1 MAEAAEAPAA
11 AVEVRAQQGPPA
23 GAAVSMR
30 ALAAGYLQ
38 LGPGAAATSELLR
51 LPAPGP
57 RRQAPQHQ
65 NAAVTNSS
73 SAAAALAEAQA
84 EGAAALLAAGPPP
97 QQALLPP
104 QLPHSGEQRARPQ
117 PGTVGAWCRLEGGG
131 NAQVPQHAASA
142 DVEPPG
148 KRQRTCAP
156 AGPPVLAAHVRGAG
170 DDGGGGGG
178 PLEAGAAQPSTCRQL
193 ERGRGEDVVGPQQ
206 QRQQLQLQHRHVSR
220 GPSAAAGVPAATG
233 AAGAAAGGTGP
244 TVATAGS
251 GGPQP
256 ARQAAAATVAATAGV
271 AVAAQ
276 ILVPSLAVEER
287 EEAAARPHELATNW
301 KPLLERPRPPRLPD
315 MEQIAAAAA
324 GSQAPA
330 NSTAAGVSGGG
341 YHGRGMRPRLPDME
355 QIAAATAAAAGGQ
368 APAHGTAAGVA
379 GTGGNGRGGGHQQS
393 HQHGYSR
400 PIPPNYRH
408 LFDVEERE
416 EAAASPHD
424 LATKRESQ
432 LEGSVPAAAAE
443 VQVRCPPVQS
453 VSALQEQLQQWARQ
467 QAGMGAEAPRTFVV
481 DLGGAALSPDPQA
494 LEQTALRIP
503 PGVSVVIRNGRLP
516 VPVLAESCRMVLLEK
531 LTVEAELWQAV
542 DGAWQPVE
550 RGLVVAAG
558 AETLLVAV
566 ACRLVVP
573 PVAASATGGTPGN
586 RLLRSCRTVAGPPLA
601 RWGTKYSQNGVVAAE
616 GARVLVKHCSIAGP
630 YSVELQ
636 RKWLGDSSPL
646 DCTGVL
652 ADGAGSRVV
661 ALHTRAECGIE
672 GFKACNE
679 GALEAYGCIAQECS
693 DGFSAWLRGRMQCG
707 HAASAA
713 AAAAAASVA
722 AAAAASVT
730 AAAATAVGVAGSA
743 MCAVIS
749 GSAGG
754 AGSSSGGVTGV
765 GGGCRAVSVPM
776 HGFAAYHEGSE
787 MELLD
792 GCSSERCEG
801 AGCLA
806 WKAALRASGFTSVG
820 DRLGFLVTKASGF
833 MQLQAGC
840 IAREPKERGFV
851 AQDRARMEIGPPAE
865 AAAAEAAGAG
875 ASNAG
880 SGLEPQLDAL
890 ADGCSQ
896 EGFIAIGGS
905 LVLRPGARLVARG
918 CSGDGFV
925 ASKGGLLDAAAASE
939 CLAQD
944 CQKDGFYSED
954 KGSRLVL
961 GAGVCRATGN
971 KGCGVVSKK
980 GGAVVGALA
989 DG

>member
-1 MAEAAEAPAA
+1 MAQIDAGTLAQDLTKAEIKI
-11 AVEVRAQQGPPA
+11 
-23 GAAVSMR
+23 
-30 ALAAGYLQ
+30 
-38 LGPGAAATSELLR
+38 ELLR
-51 LPAPGP
+51 DEW
-57 RRQAPQHQ
+57 RQAERRADE
-65 NAAVTNSS
+65 NARREKE
-73 SAAAALAEAQA
+73 LR
-84 EGAAALLAAGPPP
+84 ALLTAGPPP

-117 PGTVGAWCRLEGGG
+117 PGTVGAWCRLGGGG

-142 DVEPPG
+142 DVGPPG
-148 KRQRTCAP
+148 KRQRTCTP
-156 AGPPVLAAHVRGAG
+156 AGPPAPAAHVRGAG
-170 DDGGGGGG
+170 DDGGGGG
-178 PLEAGAAQPSTCRQL
+178 PLEAGAAQPGTCRQLPAAGATAVKEEQL
-193 ERGRGEDVVGPQQ
+193 ERGRGEGEGA
-206 QRQQLQLQHRHVSR
+206 LQLQQRNVAME
-220 GPSAAAGVPAATG
+220 PSAATGVPAATG
-233 AAGAAAGGTGP
+233 AAAAGTGAP
-244 TVATAGS
+244 LAAPGS
-251 GGPQP
+251 GTSHP
-256 ARQAAAATVAATAGV
+256 AAAAAGV

-276 ILVPSLAVEER
+276 ILVPSLV
-287 EEAAARPHELATNW
+287 
-301 KPLLERPRPPRLPD
+301 
-315 MEQIAAAAA
+315 
-324 GSQAPA
+324 
-330 NSTAAGVSGGG
+330 
-341 YHGRGMRPRLPDME
+341 
-355 QIAAATAAAAGGQ
+355 
-368 APAHGTAAGVA
+368 
-379 GTGGNGRGGGHQQS
+379 
-393 HQHGYSR
+393 
-400 PIPPNYRH
+400 
-408 LFDVEERE
+408 VEERE

-432 LEGSVPAAAAE
+432 LEGSVPAAAAGAAQTAAGGGSTAGPQLSAAAPSPLPQLPPPAPAE
-443 VQVRCPPVQS
+443 VQVCCPPVQS
-453 VSALQEQLQQWARQ
+453 VSAQQEQLQQWARQ
-467 QAGMGAEAPRTFVV
+467 MGAEAPRTFVV

-722 AAAAASVT
+722 AAAATSVT
-730 AAAATAVGVAGSA
+730 AAAATAVGTAGSA
-743 MCAVIS
+743 THAVIS

-754 AGSSSGGVTGV
+754 VGSSNGSTIGV

-787 MELLD
+787 VELLN
-792 GCSSERCEG
+792 GCSSERCG
-801 AGCLA
+801 WAGCLA
-806 WKAALRASGFTSVG
+806 RKAALRASGFTSVG

-833 MQLQAGC
+833 MQLRAGC

-875 ASNAG
+875 ASRAG

-961 GAGVCRATGN
+961 GAGVCRAVGN
-971 KGCGVVSKK
+971 RGLGVVSRT